1 MGKNHCKNGLRMI
14 SRNLD
19 SQKKTKVLIFIRNY
33 LPGFRSG
40 GPVRSVANIVKA
52 LSSEYEFY
60 VVCLNRDHGVSEPY
74 PDLARGEWVDLGKTH
89 VYYAADDELTF
100 TFYRKIFRDIGPDFI
115 YLNSLLDRNFSI
127 KPFLAAGRGR
137 KVPIILAPRGEL
149 SVGALG
155 LKAFRKRVFM
165 SLVKAIKLYKYVTW
179 HASSIGEQERIL
191 SIFSPEALQIFHA
204 SNLPTISNDLML
216 KSEKRAGFLRIVLA
230 ARVSPMKNT
239 LAAIRIA
246 GQLQGN
252 IKLDLWGPLEDAEYW
267 KKCQDQI
274 MLCRP
279 NVRVKYRGEAT
290 HEKLQTLLYEYDVML
305 LPTLGE
311 NFGHSIIEA
320 LSIGLP
326 VVISDRTPWKNLK
339 NAGVGA
345 DLPIENEAAF
355 RKQLEEYLAM
365 DEIRFDMV
373 RNSCRGYVA
382 KWASESINLD
392 SYRNMFKSFSNS
404 GVDDKFAKK

>member
-1 MGKNHCKNGLRMI
+1 MSG
-14 SRNLD
+14 NLKF
-19 SQKKTKVLIFIRNY
+19 QKKLRILIFVRNY

-40 GPVRSVANIVKA
+40 GPVRSIANIVNA
-52 LSSEYEFY
+52 LSSEYDFY
-60 VVCLNRDHGVSEPY
+60 IVCQNRDHGINEPY
-74 PDLARGEWVDLGKTH
+74 PNVLQGRWVALGNSH
-89 VYYAADDELTF
+89 IYYASDNELTF
-100 TFYRKIFRDIGPDFI
+100 SFYKKIIRGIGPDFI
-115 YLNSLLDRNFSI
+115 YLNSLFDRVFSI
-127 KPFLAAGRGR
+127 KPLLAAGRGR

-155 LKAFRKRVFM
+155 LKAFRKSIFIA
-165 SLVKAIKLYKYVTW
+165 LVNAIKLYKYVAW

-191 SIFSPEALQIFHA
+191 NIFSPEASQIFHA
-204 SNLPTISNDLML
+204 SNLPTISSDHFL
-216 KSEKRAGFLRIVLA
+216 KREKRVGVLRIILA

-246 GQLQGN
+246 GQLQGDV
-252 IKLDLWGPLEDAEYW
+252 KLDLWGPLEDVEYW

-274 MLCRP
+274 RLCP
-279 NVRVKYRGEAT
+279 INVKVQYRGEAT
-290 HEKLQTLLYEYDVML
+290 HEKIQVILHEYDVL
-305 LPTLGE
+305 LMPTLGE

-355 RKQLEEYLAM
+355 KKQLEEYLAM
-365 DEIRFDMV
+365 DEVRFDMV
-373 RNSCRGYVA
+373 RNSCIGYVA
-382 KWASESINLD
+382 KWVSESVNLD
-392 SYRNMFKSFSNS
+392 SYRNMFKRRPNL
-404 GVDDKFAKK
+404 DID